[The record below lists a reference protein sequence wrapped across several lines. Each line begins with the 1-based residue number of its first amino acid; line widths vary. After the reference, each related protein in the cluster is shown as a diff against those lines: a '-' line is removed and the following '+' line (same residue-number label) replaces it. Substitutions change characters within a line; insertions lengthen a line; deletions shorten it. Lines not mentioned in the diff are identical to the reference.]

1 MDTQPNIPPNRVILE
16 DGRWDWGKGQEAEVI
31 NFKKGGLSGLDYKKV
46 TSEQSLEG
54 GVVL

>member
-1 MDTQPNIPPNRVILE
+1 MDPQPNIPLNRVILE
-16 DGRWDWGKGQEAEVI
+16 DGRWDWGKGREAQFI
-31 NFKKGGLSGLDYKKV
+31 NFKRVVLVDLVKKI